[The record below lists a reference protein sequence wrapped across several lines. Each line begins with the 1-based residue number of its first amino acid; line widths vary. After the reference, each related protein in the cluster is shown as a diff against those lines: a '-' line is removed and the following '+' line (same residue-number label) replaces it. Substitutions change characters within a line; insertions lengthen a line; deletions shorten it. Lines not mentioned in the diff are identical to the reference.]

1 MQNGTLCYHTEP
13 LPLDSLLAA
22 HGRINTDTPSVKSLL
37 KIVDKR
43 STQGKTVDYPSET
56 RNGKGEPAIFN
67 WFANHRRNAASLV
80 TLPHPLDTSIEVA
93 SEVGQNRAPAFA
105 PHRETAATLPTQE
118 NSTLHIGGVYIGRVT
133 SLKSYGAFVD
143 LGNRRAD
150 WFSSRKFPT
159 GTFNRLRTSC
169 RSARLCVSKCWI
181 SGGKAAKRR
190 FHFPQTG
197 INEKKKHPHQDF
209 SLVGVLFVWEFPQCG

>member
-1 MQNGTLCYHTEP
+1 MGYGSCKIALTGGELRTLAMQNGTLCYHTEP

-105 PHRETAATLPTQE
+105 PHRETAATLP
-118 NSTLHIGGVYIGRVT
+118 IP
-133 SLKSYGAFVD
+133 
-143 LGNRRAD
+143 
-150 WFSSRKFPT
+150 RKFYP
-159 GTFNRLRTSC
+159 
-169 RSARLCVSKCWI
+169 
-181 SGGKAAKRR
+181 
-190 FHFPQTG
+190 
-197 INEKKKHPHQDF
+197 
-209 SLVGVLFVWEFPQCG
+209 